1 MFGVSMDKLGR
12 IDCRDAMFGVSMD
25 KLGVISFRD
34 AMFGVSTDE
43 MYEMGTICPKKW
55 VLFFVQIVI
64 K

>member
-1 MFGVSMDKLGR
+1 MTDGFKID
-12 IDCRDAMFGVSMD
+12 IDCRDAMFGVSVD

-34 AMFGVSTDE
+34 AKHGVSTDE

-55 VLFFVQIVI
+55 VCFLVQIVI